1 MLTIDPICLIDDDNR
16 TIFRGKEATGLGS
29 AAQPQEIIMSIR
41 RTLIAGILTLAVL
54 GSAHADSARP
64 IEARSVDLGEMYG
77 VAYYTVEREG
87 FRVVTTL
94 AQGEAGTPLRVVTVL
109 APGQSV
115 VLSTP
120 REAGVL
126 PVAVEISRQA
136 DTLLIRKAEAA
147 TH

>member
-94 AQGEAGTPLRVVTVL
+94 AQGEVGTPVRVVAVL

-120 REAGVL
+120 REAGVA
-126 PVAVEISRQA
+126 PVEVEISRRG
-136 DTLLIRKAEAA
+136 DRVLVREAA
-147 TH
+147 VTN